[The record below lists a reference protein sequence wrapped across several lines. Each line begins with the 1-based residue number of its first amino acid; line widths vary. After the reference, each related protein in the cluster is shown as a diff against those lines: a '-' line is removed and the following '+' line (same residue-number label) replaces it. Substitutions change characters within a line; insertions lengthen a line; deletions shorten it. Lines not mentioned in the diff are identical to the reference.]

1 MSAGTGAAP
10 AAGVLEELMGRQSIL
25 IIDDDLIW
33 HNLIGRFLAGTGY
46 IVYGAA
52 TCADGV
58 KQAALHKPDCIVLDF
73 HLTDGDAVTVCSAL
87 RSDDTTKKIPVI
99 IFSSD
104 PAAEITAY
112 AQCRADNFLLK
123 GEGSLNKLPAAIKRI
138 LRPAFSVQSDG

>member
-1 MSAGTGAAP
+1 M
-10 AAGVLEELMGRQSIL
+10 EKRSIL

-33 HNLIGRFLAGTGY
+33 HNLIGRFLSGTGY
-46 IVYGAA
+46 KVYTAA
-52 TCADGV
+52 TCAAGI

-73 HLTDGDAVTVCSAL
+73 HLTDGDAITVCSAL
-87 RSDDTTKKIPVI
+87 KSDDATKNIPVI

-123 GEGSLNKLPAAIKRI
+123 GEGSLDKLPAAIKRI
-138 LRPAFSVQSDG
+138 LHPAFSVQSDG

>member
-1 MSAGTGAAP
+1 M
-10 AAGVLEELMGRQSIL
+10 ENRSIL

-46 IVYGAA
+46 KVYAAA
-52 TCADGV
+52 TCANGI

-73 HLTDGDAVTVCSAL
+73 HLTDGDAVSVCSAL
-87 RSDDTTKKIPVI
+87 KSDAATKNIPVI

-104 PAAEITAY
+104 PAAEVTAY

-123 GEGSLNKLPAAIKRI
+123 GEGSLDKLPAAIKR
-138 LRPAFSVQSDG
+138 LLHPAFSVQSDG